1 VPVATHVE
9 EEAATAEV
17 ETEQSADSQVELPEP
32 PKEPEVVAAAESP
45 FVTRTMAELYASQ
58 GHRDA
63 ALAVYHQLAAANPDD
78 AEIADR
84 IRELSSSEA
93 PAEEA
98 PAEEAI
104 AAPTETPP
112 ETPSEQQAEEP
123 PVRHEQIPTMAP
135 VEFADFA
142 PAESEPATPEPAA
155 MNEYAELTDVEAD
168 LTFHSEAEE
177 EPAEVPTETTDAHFT
192 ETEIAESQR
201 WDADSWGE
209 DLPSDDMELTAYD
222 FSPSDSSIEDQGSS
236 ASQPTDAR
244 SILEPR
250 EGTKEAEAAPA
261 PSASIEE
268 PAVEAEAVE
277 QPAAVDESAEAL
289 EIAEYGSASLPL
301 GVLNDAREEIAPEEL
316 AASAQ
321 GETAPGEV
329 QHEEEHEDESL
340 VAYSPQTPDEDEL
353 AHYEPEGPTVREFFA
368 TLGARRPPNGAP
380 ESFTA
385 HAAVPSVEPIDDLPL
400 ASDAFSNLFAD
411 SPVSEADSKAA
422 FALSG
427 AMGAQPQTPEVSKPR
442 ATPQAAAPP
451 VPPVTPAAQPA
462 VPAAAQESEEDIR
475 RFREWLDGL
484 ADA

>member
-1 VPVATHVE
+1 
-9 EEAATAEV
+9 
-17 ETEQSADSQVELPEP
+17 
-32 PKEPEVVAAAESP
+32 
-45 FVTRTMAELYASQ
+45 MAELYASQ

-63 ALAVYHQLAAANPDD
+63 ALDVYHQLAAANPDD

-98 PAEEAI
+98 T

-123 PVRHEQIPTMAP
+123 PVRREQIPAMAP

-142 PAESEPATPEPAA
+142 PAESEPATPEPAV
-155 MNEYAELTDVEAD
+155 MNEYAELTDLEAD

-177 EPAEVPTETTDAHFT
+177 KPAEVPTETTDAHFT

-236 ASQPTDAR
+236 PTR
-244 SILEPR
+244 SILQPR
-250 EGTKEAEAAPA
+250 EGTKEAEAARA
-261 PSASIEE
+261 RSTSI
-268 PAVEAEAVE
+268 EAEAVE
-277 QPAAVDESAEAL
+277 QASVATRRVDEKNEKK
-289 EIAEYGSASLPL
+289 
-301 GVLNDAREEIAPEEL
+301 
-316 AASAQ
+316 
-321 GETAPGEV
+321 T
-329 QHEEEHEDESL
+329 L
-340 VAYSPQTPDEDEL
+340 VAPYSPQTPDEDEL
-353 AHYEPEGPTVREFFA
+353 AHYEPQGPTIREFFA

-385 HAAVPSVEPIDDLPL
+385 HAAVPRVEPIDDLPL
-400 ASDAFSNLFAD
+400 ASDAFSNLFGD
-411 SPVSEADSKAA
+411 SPVSEDDSKAA